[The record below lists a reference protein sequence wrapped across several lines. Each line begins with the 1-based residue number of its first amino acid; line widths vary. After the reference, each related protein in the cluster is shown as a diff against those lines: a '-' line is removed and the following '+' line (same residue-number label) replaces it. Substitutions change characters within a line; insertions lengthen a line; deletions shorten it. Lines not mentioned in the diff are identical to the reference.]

1 MKVALCC
8 NGNEYDWIAFFDFD
22 EFLYFVD
29 NNIVIKG
36 YLSTIKDFDCIHIR
50 PYYLY
55 ININYKL

>member
-1 MKVALCC
+1 MKVVLCC

-36 YLSTIKDFDCIHIR
+36 YLSTIKDFDCIHIKY
-50 PYYLY
+50 YYLY
-55 ININYKL
+55 IKY